1 MVRRFLF
8 VAFSFFALSS
18 QALSKAPT
26 EEQLVREIQSIKPAF
41 DGFSARENREP
52 TVQDI
57 MAMGQ
62 LGGTLVPDE
71 DVSFHN
77 KRKAAR
83 SFELSKSSRSKSDA
97 IDQHIMFGEAM
108 NEWNQHNYDHAY
120 DMLGEYVKAYP
131 NGIWTGE
138 AILHQGCDARYNG
151 RYNEAGKKFS
161 DLISRYKG
169 KQSTTAKLLSDKA
182 KSRLAVLRLLENS
195 PEESS
200 RLFSELAANGM
211 DWRQRTYA
219 QNWLQRI
226 SRSRV
231 DGRMLADCGTKALS
245 QIALKN
251 GDVEAAREL
260 ESLKPESSVGFSM
273 HDLSEIAKTHG
284 YETTAI
290 KTSGESI
297 QSLPLPAI
305 AQVNRDS
312 VGGSGHYWII
322 EEATDNQVV
331 IYDEQNKRRFR
342 QSIDEFE
349 NEWEGNLLVFADKQE
364 KLPGERLSQA
374 DAEQIFGG
382 CCGVQRPEDDLGS
395 PGQCKSQGCPD
406 WAVNNRNLNLY
417 VTDTPLWY
425 DAPYGPDVSLDL
437 SYNSQ
442 SSIAQNEVFG
452 NKWTFNYGTYLV
464 EDPGATATIFMPDGQ
479 RSVFVYNSAGEF
491 EAPYGET
498 ENLVKVSG
506 SHYVLSAQNGTEYTY
521 SSPSNTNSQQ
531 VFLTQVKSVDGF
543 SLTLTY
549 DSNARLISISDAQS
563 RVTTFTYNA
572 NGLVSKVSDPF
583 GREANFTYDAQRNL
597 VSIQDMGGYTS
608 HIAYDS
614 DVYITEIDKPNEG
627 KWLFSIEPAD
637 GVNIGSIAYSAPG
650 SPMWENYRV
659 TITSPLGHKT
669 EHYYNGLGGRSW
681 TVKPNEYVDYQ
692 SQQHSNYTHAS
703 KTEYR
708 FLRASGGK
716 SRISSKTY
724 PDGSSR
730 SYKYDSHGNQT
741 ERSGQASAKTTVV
754 YNASHQV
761 TSRTEA
767 VGTPVART
775 TTYEYLSNQL
785 SLPTKTT
792 YASLSNGRHKE
803 QLISYN
809 SQNLPLTV
817 TDREMDG
824 SAVVSQRVTSYQYN
838 SQGLVTQIDGPRTD
852 VNDVTSITYH
862 SCSLGASYCGK
873 IATVTNALGQV
884 TEYKQY
890 VLDGKVSLQEN
901 PNGLTIETTYDD
913 LGRPLTVKKYDKLSP
928 ASFRETVYTYE
939 GPKRKKSV
947 SHPDGSTFTYAYSSE
962 GLLLSIT
969 DKSGDKIQYE
979 RDKNGNV
986 ISEKIITAGG
996 AVSKKSF
1003 SSFDKLDRISSSS
1016 DAYNANQNF
1025 QYDNYGNLTQVTDEQ
1040 SKATLR
1046 FYDQLNRLIK
1056 QTNTENK
1063 HTLYAYDAFD
1073 NIIKVTDP
1081 LGRETHY
1088 EYNVFGDKVSQ
1099 NSPDTGVSTYQY
1111 DVAGN
1116 LVSKTDARGIVVNYQ
1131 WDASNRLLSTE
1142 YPDPQENI
1150 TYSYDAPA
1158 NGGIGQLTS
1167 INDHSGSTQRSY
1179 NVFGELTQEV
1189 VTIDSVSFTVSYQY
1203 DAGLVTSMTYPDGGV
1218 VSNTLDTQGRVMDKD
1233 LQIASS
1239 ITSLASNVTYHPFG
1253 EESGRLYGNS
1263 LQLSRQFDLNHRLTE
1278 YSVTGINDVSLAYT
1292 NRGNISSVTDLLD
1305 AANDNTYAYDS
1316 EQRLTMAQSSTSSK
1330 GYHYDALGNRLLETE
1345 GGRIVDQYNYDAGRL
1360 TSLAVDFKED
1370 ISWTRNATAYRGQ
1383 NGLKRTLICAA
1394 NQSKRT
1400 IYGTDIYTDR
1410 SSICTAAMHAGLIQQ
1425 ATGGGVTLETLP
1437 GQSSYTGTTRN
1448 GVTSLDDP
1456 YPSGGSFA
1464 LTAGSDLPSLVI
1476 EKATWR
1482 TNMWPYRGQND
1493 RVLYYACPP
1502 GSFKGTLYGT
1512 DTYTDDSK
1520 VCRAALHS
1528 GLLTS
1533 SNGGVIKATVKPGE
1547 QSYTGSTRNG
1557 IKSKNFSTWPG
1568 SFIVEGTNIVLA
1580 NWSSTAESLGFQSGQ
1595 EKSVYCPKSGSVGN
1609 VKGSGIYTANS
1620 SVCSAAVHAGAM
1632 NSSEGGLFKITMKP
1646 GRQSYYSTQLNGVNS
1661 AAYGAYSSSFVVTSP
1676 AGQIGYDQVGNMLH
1690 KGSSVFMDYNQAGR
1704 LSHSSGSASASYLY
1718 NYRGQRV
1725 KKTVNGVTR
1734 YFIYDQNGN
1743 VIAEANASGAV
1754 ARQYVY
1760 LNGRRLAQLENGS
1773 TYFIHTDHQDNSLA
1787 LTDGSANVVWK
1798 GKRDPFGEVDVTTQ
1812 TITHNLRLP
1821 GQYYDLE
1828 SGLHYNYF
1836 RDYDPSLGRYI
1847 QSDPIGLDGGI
1858 NTYGY
1863 VEGNPIQYT
1872 DPFGLRRRIGLPGGN
1887 RTVTGTPVPCLGCG
1901 PRGGSKRRPKD
1912 NVIPFPPSGRQNRK
1926 PPPRNYCPESEPE
1939 DGDDD
1944 PCEEWLEDL
1953 LELTL
1958 AIRLKVVKVD
1968 EVTKRAINNQIRNFK
1983 LSCPHLAGE
1992 IGYL

>member
-1 MVRRFLF
+1 MVRCLF
-8 VAFSFFALSS
+8 FVFSLVLISS
-18 QALSKAPT
+18 ISSAKSVSEK
-26 EEQLVREIQSIKPAF
+26 ELVREIQSIKPEF
-41 DGFSARENREP
+41 DGFSARDNREP

-71 DVSFHN
+71 DVSFN
-77 KRKAAR
+77 KKRKAAN
-83 SFELSKSSRSKSDA
+83 SFALSKSSRSKSDA
-97 IDQHIMFGEAM
+97 VDQHIMFGEAM
-108 NEWNQHNYDHAY
+108 NEWNQHNYDQAY

-200 RLFSELAANGM
+200 RLFSELAKNGM

-260 ESLKPESSVGFSM
+260 QSLKPESKVGFSM

-312 VGGSGHYWII
+312 VGGSGHYWIV
-322 EEATDNQVV
+322 EEATDDQVV

-382 CCGVQRPEDDLGS
+382 CCGVQRPEDDLGN

-406 WAVNNRNLNLY
+406 WSVNNRNLNLY

-442 SSIAQNEVFG
+442 SSIAQNEIFG

-464 EDPGATATIFMPDGQ
+464 EDPGATATIFMSDGQ

-531 VFLTQVKSVDGF
+531 VFLTQVKGVDGF

-572 NGLVSKVSDPF
+572 NGLVSKVADPF

-614 DVYITEIDKPNEG
+614 DVYITEIDKPSEG

-669 EHYYNGLGGRSW
+669 EHYYNGVAGRSW

-724 PDGSSR
+724 PDGSIK

-754 YNASHQV
+754 YNANHQV

-767 VGTPVART
+767 VGTPLART

-792 YASLSNGRHKE
+792 YPSLSNGRHKE

-809 SQNLPLTV
+809 SQNLPLSV

-824 SAVVSQRVTSYQYN
+824 NAVVSQRVTDYQYN
-838 SQGLVTQIDGPRTD
+838 SQGLVTQINGPRTN
-852 VNDVTSITYH
+852 VSDVTSITYH
-862 SCSLGASYCGK
+862 SCSLGVSYCGK

-901 PNGLTIETTYDD
+901 PNGLAIETTYDD

-928 ASFRETVYTYE
+928 ANFRETVYIYE

-986 ISEKIITAGG
+986 ISEKIVTAGG

-1003 SSFDKLDRISSSS
+1003 SSFDTLDRLLSSS

-1046 FYDQLNRLIK
+1046 FYDQLNRLTK

-1073 NIIKVTDP
+1073 NIIKVTDS

-1088 EYNVFGDKVSQ
+1088 EYNVFGEKVSQ

-1179 NVFGELTQEV
+1179 SVFGELTQEV
-1189 VTIDSVSFTVSYQY
+1189 ITIDSVSFTVSYQY
-1203 DAGLVTSMTYPDGGV
+1203 DAGLVTSMTYPDGSI
-1218 VSNTLDTQGRVMDKD
+1218 VSNTLDTQGRVIDKD

-1239 ITSLASNVTYHPFG
+1239 ITSLASNVSYHPLG
-1253 EESGRLYGNS
+1253 QESGWLYGNS
-1263 LQLSRQFDLNHRLTE
+1263 LQLSKQFDLNHRLTE

-1305 AANDNTYAYDS
+1305 AANDNTYVYDS
-1316 EQRLTMAQSSTSSK
+1316 EQRLTLTQSSTSSK

-1345 GGRIVDQYNYDAGRL
+1345 GGRIVDQYNYDSGRL
-1360 TSLAVDFKED
+1360 KSLDVDFKEN
-1370 ISWTRNATAYRGQ
+1370 ISWTSNATPHRGK
-1383 NGLKRTLICAA
+1383 NGLKRTLICPE
-1394 NQSKRT
+1394 SGSFSGVW
-1400 IYGTDIYTDR
+1400 GTDIYTDD
-1410 SSICTAAMHAGLIQQ
+1410 SSICTAAVHAGLIQK
-1425 ATGGGVTLETLP
+1425 ASGGGITLETLP
-1437 GQSSYTGTTRN
+1437 GQSSYTGTSRN
-1448 GVTSLDDP
+1448 GVNSRN
-1456 YPSGGSFA
+1456 YNSWAGSYA
-1464 LTAGSDLPSLVI
+1464 LTSATGGVTAQIKVKQASSGTVI
-1476 EKATWR
+1476 QS
-1482 TNMWPYRGQND
+1482 YRGQNG
-1493 RVLYYACPP
+1493 RELYYACPP
-1502 GSFKGTLYGT
+1502 GSFNGSLWGTN
-1512 DTYTDDSK
+1512 TYTDDSK
-1520 VCRAALHS
+1520 VCRAAAHS
-1528 GLLTS
+1528 GVVS
-1533 SNGGVIKATVKPGE
+1533 SSTGGVVKVTIQPGA
-1547 QSYTGSTRNG
+1547 QAYVGSTQNG
-1557 IKSKNFSTWPG
+1557 ISSSSYGSWGG
-1568 SFIVEGTNIVLA
+1568 SFSVGGTNITLA
-1580 NWSSTAESLGFQSGQ
+1580 SWSSTADSLGFQGGQ
-1595 EKSVYCPKSGSVGN
+1595 EKSVYCPKSGSFGN
-1609 VKGSGIYTANS
+1609 VKGSGIYTADS
-1620 SVCSAAVHAGAM
+1620 SLCSAAVHAGAI
-1632 NSSEGGLFKITMKP
+1632 SSSQGGLFKITMKP
-1646 GRQSYYSTQLNGVNS
+1646 GRQSYYSTQLNGVTS
-1661 AAYGAYSSSFVVTSP
+1661 AAHGSYSNSFVVINPVT
-1676 AGQIGYDQVGNMLH
+1676 QIGYDQIGNMLH

-1704 LSHSSGSASASYLY
+1704 LSQSSGSASASYLY

-1734 YFIYDQNGN
+1734 YFIYDQDGN

-1760 LNGRRLAQLENGS
+1760 LNGRRLAQMENGS
-1773 TYFIHTDHQDNSLA
+1773 TYFIHSDHQDNSLA
-1787 LTDGSANVVWK
+1787 LTDASANVVWK
-1798 GKRDPFGEVDVTTQ
+1798 GKRDPFGKVDVTTQ

-1847 QSDPIGLDGGI
+1847 QSDPIGLGGGI

-1863 VEGNPIQYT
+1863 ALQNPFVFT
-1872 DPFGLRRRIGLPGGN
+1872 DPLGLS
-1887 RTVTGTPVPCLGCG
+1887 VTYPPTTCPPQSPVCH
-1901 PRGGSKRRPKD
+1901 
-1912 NVIPFPPSGRQNRK
+1912 SGRIPK
-1926 PPPRNYCPESEPE
+1926 TPPRAPAMPNDNAGDRDAGEEGC
-1939 DGDDD
+1939 DDD
-1944 PCEEWLEDL
+1944 EIDCEREKDICHQEWLDWYEAQGRTGHDNATYRKFMRECL
-1953 LELTL
+1953 PSQC
-1958 AIRLKVVKVD
+1958 AD
-1968 EVTKRAINNQIRNFK
+1968 D
-1983 LSCPHLAGE
+1983 
-1992 IGYL
+1992 Y